1 MGKLI
6 DFLRDVKQSIHEYMN
21 WKEENEAYMASLAE
35 QEGLEKWPGGVYG
48 KYLVKVENRDKKPR
62 FDSVV
67 TCHYAGRLINGKEFD
82 SSRTENV
89 PAAFR
94 VRELISGFQVGL
106 THMCPGDKIEVY
118 IPWMQGY
125 GNRACGADIPAYSTL
140 IFEIELLSIA

>member
-1 MGKLI
+1 M
-6 DFLRDVKQSIHEYMN
+6 DWRQ
-21 WKEENEAYMASLAE
+21 ENETFIAE
-35 QEGLEKWPGGVYG
+35 LSQKEGYEKWPGGVYG
-48 KYLVKVENRDKKPR
+48 RYVVRAEVSADAKKPR

-67 TCHYAGRLINGKEFD
+67 TCHYTGKLINGKQFD

-106 THMCPGDKIEVY
+106 THMHVGDQIEVY

-125 GNRACGADIPAYSTL
+125 GARGAGKDIPPYSTL
-140 IFEIELLSIA
+140 VFEIELLGIA